1 MPVRRD
7 AESGPEWADEP
18 PEGFTDDDTTTQWVG
33 GEEWADPDA
42 DVAPPE
48 AGAARPA
55 WADEDTAERPA
66 VAGRDWRR
74 LGTHAA
80 WILVIYLFTRLIQL
94 IILAWLSPPDTKLKD
109 RLLAWDGGW
118 WIRVATEGYPHGYS
132 YDDQGQMVGN
142 ALAFFPLYPSLIK
155 LLDKTGMSAGTAAL
169 VIAWVAAA
177 AACLLIYQLGT
188 VLSGG
193 NVRVG
198 FALVVLFCT
207 QPMSLVLSMGYS
219 ESLFVALVLGALL
232 ACWYQQWL
240 LAGVLACAAG
250 LTRPTGA
257 AVALAVLVGAVVA
270 VARRRTDWTALLGAL
285 VGLLGVPIYLVW
297 VGLRVGHLDAWFQI
311 QTAGWGTTTD
321 YGKSTFEFVKVAL
334 HQGEGWV
341 QVSVALLLIAAALAV
356 VVALVRRTW
365 LPLAIYGLIDF
376 GLVIGQAGYYHSKP
390 RLLLTVLLTLIPAAF
405 LAARAKTTSAVLG
418 LTIYALFGM
427 WYGAY
432 MLAVWH
438 YTI

>member
-1 MPVRRD
+1 MPVQHD
-7 AESGPEWADEP
+7 AEPGPEWTDEP
-18 PEGFTDDDTTTQWVG
+18 PEGFTDDDTATEWVG
-33 GEEWADPDA
+33 GEEWGAPEPDA
-42 DVAPPE
+42 EPAAVAE
-48 AGAARPA
+48 RPA

-66 VAGRDWRR
+66 VAGGDWRR
-74 LGTHAA
+74 LATHAA

-94 IILAWLSPPDTKLKD
+94 AILSWLSPPDTKIKD

-132 YDDQGQMVGN
+132 YDDQGQMQGN
-142 ALAFFPLYPSLIK
+142 ALAFFPMYPSLIK
-155 LLDKTGMSAGTAAL
+155 LLARTGLGAGTAAL

-177 AACLLIYQLGT
+177 IACLLIYQLGT

-193 NVRVG
+193 NTRVG

-219 ESLFVALVLGALL
+219 ESLFLALVLGALL
-232 ACWYQQWL
+232 SCWYQNWL

-270 VARRRTDWTALLGAL
+270 VARRKTDWTALLGAL
-285 VGLLGVPIYLVW
+285 IGLLGVPMYLLW

-356 VVALVRRTW
+356 VIALVRRTW

-390 RLLLTVLLTLIPAAF
+390 RLMLTVLLTLIPAAF